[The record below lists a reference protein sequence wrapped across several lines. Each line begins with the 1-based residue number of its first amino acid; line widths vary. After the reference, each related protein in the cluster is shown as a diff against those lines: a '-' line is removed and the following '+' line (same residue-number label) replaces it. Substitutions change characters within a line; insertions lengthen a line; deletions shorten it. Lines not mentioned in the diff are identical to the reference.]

1 MMPFMVLMVIGV
13 FISFLQILSV
23 GWSGLA
29 IAIISAAIEVYFFL
43 CIYSLYEMFKSERLG
58 GQIELQTQQGAQPY
72 IYTQQPVVYAQ
83 QPVFY
88 TQPPEQ
94 YNNQPQT
101 SFHVNQEPVGYDQ
114 NTNPYAATTQPYYSK
129 VPLNW

>member
-1 MMPFMVLMVIGV
+1 MVLMVIGV
-13 FISFLQILSV
+13 FISFFQILSV

-29 IAIISAAIEVYFFL
+29 IAIVSAAIEVYFFL
-43 CIYSLYEMFKSERLG
+43 CIYSLYDMFRSERLG
-58 GQIELQTQQGAQPY
+58 GNGQLELQTQQNAQPY
-72 IYTQQPVVYAQ
+72 VYTQQPVVYAQ

-88 TQPPEQ
+88 TQQPEQ

-101 SFHVNQEPVGYDQ
+101 TFHVNQEPVAFDQ
-114 NTNPYAATTQPYYSK
+114 NTNPYAATTQPNYSK